1 MPALCGL
8 SKASRITEAA
18 GRTARTELL
27 SEGII
32 VPVFRVRDRNRI
44 LTSVSFKDLDTKY
57 PFTLM
62 CPQNRTE
69 AVLLR
74 RLQALGC
81 AVQRP
86 CDVVAVRP
94 GEDDIEVQFKSGEE
108 LKTVRTQWL
117 VGCDGMHSVVR
128 EQSAIPSIGG
138 DYEESFVLA
147 DVEMEWPVDRDE
159 VSLFFS
165 DQGLVV
171 VAPLPGDPVSSCA
184 YVDLRRNFQTCGG
197 IGRKLASGT
206 PKARRI
212 ALWSQ
217 GSSAVID
224 CHWTRAWPSTA
235 AGVSPILLSP
245 MHSLQESNTIRSPGW
260 IATEYA
266 NINSP
271 ASFYSVGGQR
281 TSSGGGSSPILTTGS
296 PLPSGNSNY
305 AYGYTL
311 AATGGTP
318 PYAWSIASGSL
329 PSPLTLSSTS
339 GLISGVRPSGGR
351 LLFYSSREGQC
362 GTLAAMVP
370 RRRGIAVSPNQSA
383 PREPQNSV
391 K

>member
-165 DQGLVV
+165 DQGLAIPFPPAHMSIC
-171 VAPLPGDPVSSCA
+171 VAIFRPVA
-184 YVDLRRNFQTCGG
+184 
-197 IGRKLASGT
+197 
-206 PKARRI
+206 
-212 ALWSQ
+212 
-217 GSSAVID
+217 GS
-224 CHWTRAWPSTA
+224 
-235 AGVSPILLSP
+235 
-245 MHSLQESNTIRSPGW
+245 E
-260 IATEYA
+260 E
-266 NINSP
+266 NSP
-271 ASFYSVGGQR
+271 PARQKREELRCGHRV
-281 TSSGGGSSPILTTGS
+281 L
-296 PLPSGNSNY
+296 LPS
-305 AYGYTL
+305 
-311 AATGGTP
+311 
-318 PYAWSIASGSL
+318 
-329 PSPLTLSSTS
+329 
-339 GLISGVRPSGGR
+339 
-351 LLFYSSREGQC
+351 
-362 GTLAAMVP
+362 
-370 RRRGIAVSPNQSA
+370 
-383 PREPQNSV
+383 
-391 K
+391 